1 MRLDKFPPIDESRPL
16 GRRVSRG
23 RFLRYGLRA
32 LAVVVL
38 VLLIAGIALTAVVLS
53 GPTDFG
59 MIRTRVA
66 AVLEK
71 ALPKEYTATVGHA
84 AIDVDPVLGLVLQ
97 IDDLSIADGQKA
109 VVASVPA
116 TRLGLDPLALL
127 GFRVEV
133 RTIELSKAH
142 ISFVRA
148 ADGEVYLGN
157 SATVHKVRQK
167 KDAKKAAAPQT
178 VVPSVEDAVKAG
190 GTSVANPAADA
201 AAPAADP
208 DGGFPDLLAAMQILD
223 SGIEPPINEA
233 MKAGFERFSLVN
245 STIEIWD
252 ASRSQQRRFVDS
264 DLVVS
269 VDPQTAAVNATFATS
284 GYGGRWTATVER
296 NINPR
301 GGSRTMSA
309 DFSQLTVA
317 DILPALAEKGRG
329 ISADIPLY
337 GRASID
343 FAANG
348 EIIGANA
355 RLDLG
360 AGNIRFGESRDS
372 ILLDEAT
379 IKLRWDVPNRVL
391 VVDPSSF
398 YFGDTRGVVT
408 GTVRPLGD
416 PKERRYAYDLISQGA
431 IVAPRDSAEEPLVV
445 QRIAI
450 KGEADLPAKLLKFD
464 SFELISP
471 VASVAA
477 AGSVG
482 FDGPTPSLA
491 IAATLSPMS
500 ARALKQLWPAFIA
513 APARRWA
520 LQNVLGG
527 QLVSGQ
533 FEASIPSGVLWTGK
547 RLPIP
552 EDQLRLDLRFEDA
565 TFTSIGKLPP
575 IEKASGVAVLAGTT
589 FGVDIGTGLIRTASG
604 STVDVLAAAFAVPN
618 TVDKSSIGRIEV
630 QVAGSAEALG
640 EIADSE
646 PFRAL
651 QRRDVKPSDLS
662 GTAQAS
668 VSVELPMR
676 PGITPADVNWN
687 VAVKATGMSSKAPI
701 EGRIFS
707 DADVAINVSQ
717 DEFNV
722 TGKAKIDGVLADIN
736 MSQQITAEGA
746 AKPGVGQ
753 RSVRLVLDDKAR
765 KRFGIGL
772 DEVLAGTISALVSNR
787 DDGSSG
793 QHYELDL
800 RKARLV
806 LPGLGWSKGI
816 GVPAT
821 LAFDLEQTSAGYSVD
836 NLSLSGD
843 GFGLTGS
850 AKLSSAYALISA
862 DISKFYLRKG
872 DSISVKLTRDAGGY
886 SIVARGAS
894 LDMRGFLSNLRQAAE
909 SSGSAPDLKIDAKI
923 DRVAGFNQEVLSGAT
938 ISLVTSKGAVRKGSF
953 SGSFGETPFSLTYT
967 DDKTGAMLDASC
979 GDAGSVL
986 SFMDIYTRIERG
998 TLRLVGRR
1006 NGASGPL
1013 NGTFDISNFLI
1024 LNEPAMAKVI
1034 ETKTTGPNPAPNGF
1048 RSDRV
1053 HFDRM
1058 ALNFSRNG
1066 SMIAIGDALLRGSAM
1081 GASFG
1086 GRLDLATSRI
1096 AITGTYLPAYQLNNL
1111 FGKLPIIGLAF
1122 GGSQSGGLIGV
1133 TFKIDGTMSQP
1144 RVYINPL
1151 SAVAPGI
1158 FRKIFEFQ

>member
-1 MRLDKFPPIDESRPL
+1 MRVDQFPPVDDPRPL

-32 LAVVVL
+32 LLVVVL
-38 VLLIAGIALTAVVLS
+38 VLVVAGIALTALILS
-53 GPTDFG
+53 GPTEFG
-59 MIRTRVA
+59 IIRTRVA

-97 IDDLSIADGQKA
+97 IDDLSVADGQKA
-109 VVASVPA
+109 IVASVPA
-116 TRLGLDPLALL
+116 TRLALDPLALL

-133 RTIELSKAH
+133 RTIELSKAN

-157 SATVHKVRQK
+157 SATVHRVRE
-167 KDAKKAAAPQT
+167 KKAQKQAANPPAPDT

-190 GTSVANPAADA
+190 GASTTA
-201 AAPAADP
+201 AASAPVAEP

-233 MKAGFERFSLVN
+233 IRNGFERFSLVN

-252 ASRSQQRRFVDS
+252 APRSQQRRFVDS

-269 VDPQTAAVNATFATS
+269 VDPLTAGVSATFATS

-317 DILPALAEKGRG
+317 DILPGLAEKGRG

-343 FAANG
+343 FASNG

-379 IKLRWDVPNRVL
+379 IKLRWDIPNRVL

-398 YFGDTRGVVT
+398 FFGDTRGVVT
-408 GTVRPLGD
+408 GTVRPIGD
-416 PKERRYAYDLISQGA
+416 PKDRRYSYDLISQGA
-431 IVAPRDSAEEPLVV
+431 IVAPRDSSEAPLVV

-464 SFELISP
+464 NFEIISP
-471 VASVAA
+471 EASVAA
-477 AGSVG
+477 AGSIG

-491 IAATLSPMS
+491 LAATLSPMS

-513 APARRWA
+513 APARRWS
-520 LQNVLGG
+520 LQNILGG

-533 FEASIPSGVLWTGK
+533 FEASIPAGVLWTGK

-565 TFTSIGKLPP
+565 TFTSFGKLPP

-589 FGVDIGTGLIRTASG
+589 FGVDIEKGLIRTASG
-604 STVDVLAAAFAVPN
+604 STVDIVAGAFAVPN
-618 TVDKSSIGRIEV
+618 TVDKSAIGRIEI
-630 QVAGSAEALG
+630 QAAGSAEALG

-651 QRRDVKPSDLS
+651 KRRDVTPSDLS
-662 GTAQAS
+662 GNGTAS

-676 PGITPADVNWN
+676 AGITPADVNWN
-687 VAVKATGMSSKAPI
+687 VAVKGTGLSSKAPV

-707 DADVAINVSQ
+707 DANVTINVSQ
-717 DEFNV
+717 EEFSV
-722 TGKAKIDGVLADIN
+722 TGKAKIDGVVADID
-736 MSQQITAEGA
+736 MSQQITSEGA
-746 AKPGVGQ
+746 SKPGVGQ

-787 DDGSSG
+787 ENGESG

-800 RKARLV
+800 RKARVV

-821 LAFDLEQTSAGYSVD
+821 LAFELEQTGSGYNVE
-836 NLSLSGD
+836 NIALSGD
-843 GFGLTGS
+843 GFGFTGS
-850 AKLSSAYALISA
+850 AKLSSDYGLVSA

-923 DRVAGFNQEVLSGAT
+923 DRVSGFNQEVLSGAT
-938 ISLVTSKGAVRKGSF
+938 ISLVTTKGVVRKGSF
-953 SGSFGETPFSLTYT
+953 SGSFGKTPLSLTYT
-967 DDKTGAMLDASC
+967 DDSQGAALVATC
-979 GDAGSVL
+979 ADAGSVL
-986 SFMDIYTRIERG
+986 RFMDIYTRIESG
-998 TLRLVGRR
+998 NLRLVGRR
-1006 NGASGPL
+1006 NGPSGPL
-1013 NGTFDISNFLI
+1013 NGTFEIANFLI

-1034 ETKTTGPNPAPNGF
+1034 ETRTTGPNPAPTGF

-1066 SMIAIGDALLRGSAM
+1066 NVIVIGDALLRGSAM

-1086 GRLDLATSRI
+1086 GRLDLASSRVS
-1096 AITGTYLPAYQLNNL
+1096 ITGTYLPAYQLNNL

-1144 RVYINPL
+1144 RVFINPL